1 MTVPPTFACGPGSI
15 LVVVGTR
22 PEVVKLAPVV
32 EALGA
37 AARVVHTGQHYDAA
51 LSRDLLAELGV
62 ACRPTPLA
70 AGGADRAGQL
80 ATVTRAVADAVAARP
95 TAAVVVQG
103 DTNSTLGGALAA
115 NATGTPLLHVEA
127 GLRSFDRGMP
137 EEHNRVLTDHLADC
151 CCAPTETARANLVAE
166 GIPPSRIAVTGN
178 TIVDA
183 VLAHRPDPPF
193 VARTLAE
200 LDLQAGRYVLATFH
214 RPENTDDPDRLRT
227 LVSTLGSLPL
237 PVVLPAHPRTAA
249 RLREIDHPRLEAL
262 RLLDPQPF
270 RRFLALEAAAAF
282 CISDS
287 GGVQEEASIL
297 GVPVLV
303 ARRSTE
309 RPEVMGRWAELAPP
323 GPVLDRLARAW
334 AADPD
339 RRPRGVASPTPYGS
353 GDAAARTVAAL
364 DALLRSSSSSR

>member
-1 MTVPPTFACGPGSI
+1 LTVPPPRLDPGTV
-15 LVVVGTR
+15 LVAVGTR
-22 PEVVKLAPVV
+22 PEAIKLAPVV
-32 EALGA
+32 RLLGA

-51 LSRDLLAELGV
+51 LCRDLLTELGV
-62 ACRPTPLA
+62 PVEPVALG
-70 AGGADRAGQL
+70 AGGTDRAGQL
-80 ATVTRAVADAVAARP
+80 AAVTRAVADAVAAHP
-95 TAAVVVQG
+95 TAAVVAQG
-103 DTNSTLGGALAA
+103 DTNSTLGAALAA

-127 GLRSFDRGMP
+127 GLRSFDRDMP

-151 CCAPTETARANLVAE
+151 CCAPTETARANLIAE
-166 GIPPSRIAVTGN
+166 GIPAARISVTGN

-193 VARTLAE
+193 VARTLSE
-200 LDLQAGRYVLATFH
+200 LALEAGRYVLATFH
-214 RPENTDDPDRLRT
+214 RPENTDDPERLRAI
-227 LVSTLGSLPL
+227 VSTLGTLTL
-237 PVVLPAHPRTAA
+237 PVVLPLHPRTAA
-249 RLREIDHPRLEAL
+249 RLRGLEHRPPPAL
-262 RLLDPQPF
+262 RLVDPQPF
-270 RRFLALEAAAAF
+270 RRFLALEGAAAF

-309 RPEVMGRWAELAPP
+309 RPEVLGRWAELAPP

-339 RRPRGVASPTPYGS
+339 RRLAAAGSPTPYGA
-353 GDAAARTVAAL
+353 GDAAARVVAAL
-364 DALLRSSSSSR
+364 GALLRPR